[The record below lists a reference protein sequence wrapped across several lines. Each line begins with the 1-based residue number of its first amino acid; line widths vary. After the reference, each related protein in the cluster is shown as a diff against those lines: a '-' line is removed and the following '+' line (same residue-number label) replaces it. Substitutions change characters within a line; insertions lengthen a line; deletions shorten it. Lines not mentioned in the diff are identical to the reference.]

1 MTFKNRTGLLL
12 CSLLLVTLANVSSPL
27 WAAPLPAV
35 TVAVIEQ
42 RTPLRSLYYLG
53 RIEAIQAVDI
63 TTRTEG
69 FIARRDFS
77 EGQMV
82 KAGDPLFEIDSAL
95 HQAAVAQ
102 AQAQLDSAKATAR
115 LAQLN
120 LSRQQRLGEQ
130 RSVSRADVD
139 ASQAQRD
146 TSGAAVAQA
155 QANLRIQRL
164 QLGFTLIAAPIAGR
178 IGHSN
183 FSVGSLINPASG
195 SLAHLVQL
203 DPIRVAI
210 AINERDYI
218 AAANRKDADADDFS
232 HSGYTP
238 HLQLA
243 NGMDY
248 PEPGVFESVDNRI
261 DSQTGTVTVRARF
274 ANPRHLLLP
283 GGVVNVTLTAG
294 RADPVVMAP
303 IAALQQNREGF
314 FVLLVD
320 KENRVEVRPVVIGD
334 QFEQEYQ
341 IKQGLAAG
349 DRVIVEGLQR
359 VRPGMVVDATTA
371 ATAATASLAPVD
383 PADGD

>member
-1 MTFKNRTGLLL
+1 MTVKNRTGLLL
-12 CSLLLVTLANVSSPL
+12 YSLILPALFSVSRAVP
-27 WAAPLPAV
+27 AAPLPAV

-42 RTPLRSLYYLG
+42 RIPQRSLYYLG
-53 RIEAIQAVDI
+53 RVEAIQAVDI

-69 FIARRDFS
+69 FIAKRDFT

-82 KAGDPLFEIDSAL
+82 NAGDPLFEIDPAL

-102 AQAQLDSAKATAR
+102 AQAQLDSANATAR

-120 LSRQQRLGEQ
+120 LGRLQRLGEQ
-130 RSVSRADVD
+130 RSASRADVD
-139 ASQAQRD
+139 TAQAQRD
-146 TSGAAVAQA
+146 TADAAVAQA
-155 QANLRIQRL
+155 QASLRIQQL
-164 QLGFTLIAAPIAGR
+164 QLGFTLVAAPITGR

-183 FSVGSLINPASG
+183 FSIGSLIGPASG
-195 SLAHLVQL
+195 SLVHLVQL
-203 DPIRVAI
+203 DPVRVAI

-218 AAANRKDADADDFS
+218 SAASRKGGDAEDFAT
-232 HSGYTP
+232 SGYTP

-243 NGMDY
+243 NGMDFA
-248 PEPGVFESVDNRI
+248 EQGVFDSVDNRI

-283 GGVVNVTLTAG
+283 GGVVNVSLTAE
-294 RADPVVMAP
+294 RTDPVVMAP

-320 KENRVEVRPVVIGD
+320 SQNRVEVRPVIIGD
-334 QFEQEYQ
+334 QFDQEYQ

-349 DRVIVEGLQR
+349 DRVIIEGLQR
-359 VRPGMVVDATTA
+359 VQPGMAVNAVPASPAGPSTA
-371 ATAATASLAPVD
+371 VPD
-383 PADGD
+383 NAD

>member
-12 CSLLLVTLANVSSPL
+12 CSLLLATSANVSSPL

-155 QANLRIQRL
+155 EANLRIQRL

-371 ATAATASLAPVD
+371 ATASLAPVD

>member
-1 MTFKNRTGLLL
+1 MTVKHRTGLLL
-12 CSLLLVTLANVSSPL
+12 YSLIMLALFNVSYPL
-27 WAAPLPAV
+27 SAAPLPAV

-42 RTPLRSLYYLG
+42 RVLQRALYYLG

-69 FIARRDFS
+69 FIARRDFT

-82 KAGDPLFEIDSAL
+82 KAGDPLFEIDPAL
-95 HQAAVAQ
+95 HRAAVAQ

-120 LSRQQRLGEQ
+120 LGRLQRLGQQ
-130 RSVSRADVD
+130 RSASLADVD
-139 ASQAQRD
+139 AAQAQRD
-146 TSGAAVAQA
+146 TSSAAVAQA
-155 QANLRIQRL
+155 QANLGIQQL
-164 QLGFTLIAAPIAGR
+164 QLSFTLIAAPITGR

-183 FSVGSLINPASG
+183 FGVGSLINPASG
-195 SLAHLVQL
+195 ALVHLVQL
-203 DPIRVAI
+203 DPIRIAI
-210 AINERDYI
+210 AVNERDYI
-218 AAANRKDADADDFS
+218 AAANRKNADADDFS

-283 GGVVNVTLTAG
+283 GGVVNVSLTSG
-294 RADPVVMAP
+294 RVDPVVMAP

-320 KENRVEVRPVVIGD
+320 SQNRVEVRPVVIGD

-349 DRVIVEGLQR
+349 DRVIIEGLQR
-359 VRPGMVVDATTA
+359 VQPGMMVNATTA
-371 ATAATASLAPVD
+371 VPVGSAIAE
-383 PADGD
+383 PANAD

>member
-12 CSLLLVTLANVSSPL
+12 CSLLLATLANVSSPL

-155 QANLRIQRL
+155 EANLRIQRL

-371 ATAATASLAPVD
+371 ATASLAPVD

>member
-1 MTFKNRTGLLL
+1 M
-12 CSLLLVTLANVSSPL
+12 LALFNVSYPL
-27 WAAPLPAV
+27 SAAPLPAV

-42 RTPLRSLYYLG
+42 RVLQRALYYLG

-69 FIARRDFS
+69 FIARRDFT

-82 KAGDPLFEIDSAL
+82 KAGDPLFEIDPAL
-95 HQAAVAQ
+95 HRAAVAQ

-120 LSRQQRLGEQ
+120 LGRLQRLGQQ
-130 RSVSRADVD
+130 RSASLADVD
-139 ASQAQRD
+139 AAQAQRD
-146 TSGAAVAQA
+146 TSSAAVAQA
-155 QANLRIQRL
+155 QANLGIQQL
-164 QLGFTLIAAPIAGR
+164 QLSFTLIAAPITGR

-183 FSVGSLINPASG
+183 FGVGSLINPASG
-195 SLAHLVQL
+195 ALVHLVQL
-203 DPIRVAI
+203 DPIRIAI
-210 AINERDYI
+210 AVNERDYI
-218 AAANRKDADADDFS
+218 AAANRKNADADDFS

-283 GGVVNVTLTAG
+283 GGVVNVSLTSG
-294 RADPVVMAP
+294 RVDPVVMAP

-320 KENRVEVRPVVIGD
+320 SQNRVEVRPVVIGD

-349 DRVIVEGLQR
+349 DRVIIEGLQR
-359 VRPGMVVDATTA
+359 VQPGMMVNATTA
-371 ATAATASLAPVD
+371 VPVGSAIAE
-383 PADGD
+383 PANAD

>member
-155 QANLRIQRL
+155 EANLRIQRL

-371 ATAATASLAPVD
+371 ATASLAPVD